1 MYNVNLGR
9 YMEPLHFKT
18 LKKAQEFCDRFFK
31 EEKILLIITEEKE
44 GD

>member
-1 MYNVNLGR
+1 MFVVDLGR
-9 YMEPLHFKT
+9 YIEPLHFKT

-31 EEKILLIITEEKE
+31 EEKILLIIAEEKE